1 MKPPKVYRFYHQSE
15 TEPESASGVNKLI
28 EEFETFFLGSGEGDF
43 YEFLLKAVERPLIEN
58 ILRRTHGNQLKAA
71 KLLGINRNTLSSK
84 IKKLKIEIG
93 SFKSF
98 HDTRRKK

>member
-1 MKPPKVYRFYHQSE
+1 
-15 TEPESASGVNKLI
+15 
-28 EEFETFFLGSGEGDF
+28 
-43 YEFLLKAVERPLIEN
+43 LLKAVERPLIEN

-93 SFKSF
+93 SFKNF
-98 HDTRRKK
+98 HDARRKK